1 MLGDFQCYLMQK
13 TNKRTK
19 NTFADLR
26 ILRSGHYPRLFRW
39 SLNVKGLYK
48 KERFDRERRGKDNV
62 VPYFKNTSS
71 CMLLICV
78 FF

>member
-48 KERFDRERRGKDNV
+48 KERDLIGKEEV
-62 VPYFKNTSS
+62 KIMWSHILKTHQAVCF
-71 CMLLICV
+71 
-78 FF
+78 